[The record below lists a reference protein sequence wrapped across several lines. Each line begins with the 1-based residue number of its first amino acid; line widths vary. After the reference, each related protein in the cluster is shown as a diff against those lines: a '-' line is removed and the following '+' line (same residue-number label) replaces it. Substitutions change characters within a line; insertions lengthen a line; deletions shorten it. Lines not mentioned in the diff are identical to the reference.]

1 MLKFNKLVQQIN
13 MVINVDSQRMD
24 VEILFVQM
32 LHIQIIMIVLTSILN
47 VHLMD

>member
-24 VEILFVQM
+24 AEILFVQM
-32 LHIQIIMIVLTSILN
+32 FNIQITIIVLNSILN
-47 VHLMD
+47 AHLMD